1 MDVPFTKN
9 LLAVGVLMASM
20 SSFAADYTVST
31 PETGPLD
38 VSAYDSVTVTQTGSV
53 DCIDCGDSA
62 VVITDRDF
70 GSISNAGT
78 IAVTDIEAWADAI
91 SIDVGATVAGG
102 ILNDTTGVIFRDASS
117 CDEDPYCL
125 GGGIGVYAS
134 GKVSGG
140 ITNNGSIDTTTN
152 GLANAR
158 DAGILLMSVQGAN
171 GTLQGSPTVTG
182 NITNTGSITS
192 DYAAIYVAGAT
203 VNGDIVNSGTLEG
216 GRGLLISSEAA
227 EVGSDGLEQVL
238 EAADSAA
245 AAVINGS
252 IVNSGTITGTG
263 ADGLT
268 LDGNVT
274 ITGDIINTGTIASNV
289 ARGSESFAAIWLG
302 DDSKGGVKIGG
313 SIINSGVLLADS
325 YASDADER
333 RGVITINGAHSVSG
347 IVNQAGGEID
357 NLASTD
363 HGDAYAIWVDDS
375 ASVGFITNSGT
386 IYGDIDFGAN
396 GGVFNALGGTNDAVY
411 NATRINIRSNGQTGA
426 TVSRFYDEKPFVYSG
441 VLGVDAFGS
450 ANGLAY
456 GQLEVGRGADL
467 RGTRVDVNVTG
478 DNFINDGDSFTF
490 LKAATGGISGDTLQS
505 DITTA
510 TDNSAV
516 LDFSVKQVDN
526 TLVATAKRAAFA
538 VVAQPAGTGGSGGAA
553 NTFAVAGALDSVV
566 NALGSGQVDVDSEL
580 GQMVNA
586 LSAIGTGEELA
597 AAIQTLQ
604 PETVSGSMTG
614 SSAAGNAA
622 AGTVNNRQASLR
634 SLGAYGES
642 GMVAGGDVARNGFWL
657 KGYGS
662 LADQDRRGGISGYEA
677 DTAGL
682 ALGFDVPLSAN
693 FNAGL
698 AFIYGNTEVT
708 SDNKNT
714 VDIDSYQLSAY
725 GSYNASEYFVDG
737 MVSYAQN
744 TYDSRRTLFNGL
756 VAKGDHDGQQYDLR
770 VRAGYPL
777 AISEALRI
785 TPQLT
790 AQYTYLDEDSYS
802 EKGAGNAGLTISPDD
817 NEAFIL
823 GASVEMAYSLTD
835 SAQNTWVPS
844 LNLGVFEDLIGDEA
858 EFNSSFVGV
867 PASAFSTRGIDVET
881 TSYVVGV
888 GLRVFGQGNLDV
900 SVNYDYVTRS
910 GYESQNLQATVRWAF

>member
-20 SSFAADYTVST
+20 GSFAADYTVST
-31 PETGPLD
+31 SESGPLD
-38 VSAYDSVTVTQTGSV
+38 LSAYDSVTVTQAGSV
-53 DCIDCGDSA
+53 DCVDCGDSA
-62 VVITDRDF
+62 VVIDNRDF
-70 GSISNAGT
+70 GGIRNAGT
-78 IAVTDIEAWADAI
+78 ITVTDVEAWADAI

-117 CDEDPYCL
+117 CDEDPYCV
-125 GGGIGVYAS
+125 GGGIGVYAT

-140 ITNNGSIDTTTN
+140 ITNNGSIDTTAS
-152 GLANAR
+152 GLSNTR

-171 GTLQGSPTVTG
+171 GTLQGSPTVNG

-227 EVGSDGLEQVL
+227 EVGNGLEQVL

-274 ITGDIINTGTIASNV
+274 ITGDIINTGTIASTV
-289 ARGSESFAAIWLG
+289 ARGSESFGAIWLG
-302 DDSKGGVKIGG
+302 EDSKGGVKIGG

-333 RGVITINGAHSVSG
+333 RGVITINGAHRVSG
-347 IVNQAGGEID
+347 IVNQTGGEID

-490 LKAATGGISGDTLQS
+490 LKAATGGISG
-505 DITTA
+505 
-510 TDNSAV
+510 
-516 LDFSVKQVDN
+516 
-526 TLVATAKRAAFA
+526 
-538 VVAQPAGTGGSGGAA
+538 
-553 NTFAVAGALDSVV
+553 
-566 NALGSGQVDVDSEL
+566 
-580 GQMVNA
+580 
-586 LSAIGTGEELA
+586 
-597 AAIQTLQ
+597 
-604 PETVSGSMTG
+604 
-614 SSAAGNAA
+614 
-622 AGTVNNRQASLR
+622 
-634 SLGAYGES
+634 
-642 GMVAGGDVARNGFWL
+642 
-657 KGYGS
+657 
-662 LADQDRRGGISGYEA
+662 YEA

-785 TPQLT
+785 TPQ
-790 AQYTYLDEDSYS
+790 
-802 EKGAGNAGLTISPDD
+802 
-817 NEAFIL
+817 
-823 GASVEMAYSLTD
+823 
-835 SAQNTWVPS
+835 PS
-844 LNLGVFEDLIGDEA
+844 
-858 EFNSSFVGV
+858 
-867 PASAFSTRGIDVET
+867 T
-881 TSYVVGV
+881 
-888 GLRVFGQGNLDV
+888 
-900 SVNYDYVTRS
+900 
-910 GYESQNLQATVRWAF
+910 